1 MTAQE
6 FADSA
11 AGFFHAGAVYYVIQL
26 VRCVL
31 ISFAVF
37 AGVMVLRKTILKH
50 RVFLKGALWSLFI
63 PVLFAGKMKFFDE
76 TRAGFTLFSPW
87 TELCMK
93 HGWICWLYLCGVFLY
108 AAFLFY
114 RRRKL
119 KKWIVGMEKRKVDDS
134 SVYVTKMP
142 VTPSTIGVFRPK
154 IIVPEVMLEEYSR
167 EEIQLILLHEKT
179 HIRLGHLVCYLCWD
193 ILRALLWLNPLLT
206 IGTKY
211 FREDMEEICDRIT
224 IQRSREQA
232 YIYGIL
238 LIKSMKLLQ
247 AENKGF
253 NMFATFTG
261 DKQYQ
266 NIRQRMT
273 RIAGYKPYSRTAAVG
288 IALAVLLCVAGAVV
302 WIQNISYSRYNEYEE
317 ILVYQ
322 YDGDYALVGDMLL
335 LEEDNSL
342 QQVISYDDRYVYV
355 DRKAFD
361 SFLQRNNAEGEIH
374 IVFGGFYK
382 LPGIGGAGYDCY
394 YEPGSENKTVKI
406 PYEKTNDW
414 RVVLFKML

>member
-1 MTAQE
+1 
-6 FADSA
+6 
-11 AGFFHAGAVYYVIQL
+11 
-26 VRCVL
+26 
-31 ISFAVF
+31 
-37 AGVMVLRKTILKH
+37 
-50 RVFLKGALWSLFI
+50 
-63 PVLFAGKMKFFDE
+63 
-76 TRAGFTLFSPW
+76 
-87 TELCMK
+87 
-93 HGWICWLYLCGVFLY
+93 
-108 AAFLFY
+108 
-114 RRRKL
+114 
-119 KKWIVGMEKRKVDDS
+119 MEKRKVDDS

-142 VTPSTIGVFRPK
+142 VTPSTIGVFRSK

-193 ILRALLWLNPLLT
+193 ILRALLWLNQLLT

-232 YIYGIL
+232 YIYGLL

-253 NMFATFTG
+253 NMFATFTV

-266 NIRQRMT
+266 NIRQRIT
-273 RIAGYKPYSRTAAVG
+273 RIAGYKTYSRTATAG

-302 WIQNISYSRYNEYEE
+302 WIQNISYARYNEYEE

-335 LEEDNSL
+335 LEEDNGL

-394 YEPGSENKTVKI
+394 YEPGLENKTVKI